1 MSERSSHPFRMWDAI
16 LEAPEAVRRCLQGK
30 TPEAARQAS
39 AKLLELGCDRVFL
52 LGCGTSN
59 YAAQS
64 TAHALVE
71 IAGIDADAYDS
82 FEFSQY
88 RLGLI
93 RKSTAV
99 ITFSHSGATR
109 ATVDAARLV
118 RQAGAFTVALT
129 DFEESLLAVE
139 SDFLVPVG
147 GGRENVEPKTRSYL
161 NTVVV
166 AYQIAAFLSESMGD
180 PGLDRK
186 AEAGKYLGALNLIP
200 PALERSLALEP
211 AVRQLAEKFAGVKRV
226 FVIGS
231 GPSRTTAS
239 EIALKFKEAV
249 LLASEGFGAEEAFHG
264 PIASLNEDTL
274 VIGVS
279 TPGPGYDK
287 VGHFLKAVAH
297 MGYPAVSVTPEP
309 YDLDGVDTIR
319 VNTDGIPEIF
329 SGTVLVY
336 PLYMLAY
343 FSALARGLNP
353 DIFRVGDEVFHEA
366 MALVPSISYKV

>member
-1 MSERSSHPFRMWDAI
+1 
-16 LEAPEAVRRCLQGK
+16 
-30 TPEAARQAS
+30 
-39 AKLLELGCDRVFL
+39 
-52 LGCGTSN
+52 
-59 YAAQS
+59 
-64 TAHALVE
+64 
-71 IAGIDADAYDS
+71 
-82 FEFSQY
+82 
-88 RLGLI
+88 
-93 RKSTAV
+93 
-99 ITFSHSGATR
+99 
-109 ATVDAARLV
+109 
-118 RQAGAFTVALT
+118 
-129 DFEESLLAVE
+129 
-139 SDFLVPVG
+139 
-147 GGRENVEPKTRSYL
+147 
-161 NTVVV
+161 VVV

-231 GPSRTTAS
+231 GPNRTTAS